1 MRDNLKMLGA
11 RGVPF
16 CLYPQKELAMTIQL
30 SDHFTYS
37 RLVRFTLPSIAMM
50 IFTSIYGVVDGIF
63 VSNFAGKTAF
73 AAINLIIPYLMV
85 FGTLGF
91 MVGTGGTALVSMTL
105 GMGDRKKANEIFSL
119 LTYTALIGGIA
130 LTILSMVFM
139 RPAARL
145 LGAEGQMLEDAV
157 TYGYIVQSVLT
168 AYILQ
173 YAFQSFCIAAEK
185 PNLALNMT
193 LVSGCT
199 NIVLDALF
207 VGAFR
212 WGLIGAAVATALAQ
226 TAGAVI
232 PIVYFARKNPS
243 LLKLG
248 KCRFDGRALL
258 RTATNGSSEL
268 MSNLSM
274 SLVSML
280 YNIQLMAYAGEDG
293 IAAYGVI
300 MYVNFI
306 FIAVFIGLSIGA
318 APIIGFN
325 HGAQNHTELRNVLK
339 KCLTLL
345 LGFALVLTLA
355 AELLARPLAGI
366 FVGYDETLHELT
378 TRGFRIYILSFLLC
392 GFNIFG
398 SSFFT
403 ALNNGLISA
412 LISFLRTLVFQIGAV
427 LVLPLIFKLDG
438 IWWSVVAAEL
448 GSLMLTLWF
457 MARYRHRYHYA

>member
-1 MRDNLKMLGA
+1 
-11 RGVPF
+11 
-16 CLYPQKELAMTIQL
+16 MTIQL

-37 RLVRFTLPSIAMM
+37 RLLRFTLPSIAMM

-63 VSNFAGKTAF
+63 VSNFAGKTPF
-73 AAINLIIPYLMV
+73 AAINLIMPYLMV

-91 MVGTGGTALVSMTL
+91 MIGTGGTALVSMTL
-105 GMGDRKKANEIFSL
+105 GMGDKKRANELFSL
-119 LTYTALIGGIA
+119 LTYTAILGGLA
-130 LTILSMVFM
+130 LTVISMVFL
-139 RPAARL
+139 RPAAIM

-185 PNLALNMT
+185 PNLSLGMT
-193 LVSGCT
+193 VAAGCI

-207 VGAFR
+207 VGLFR
-212 WGLIGAAVATALAQ
+212 WGLIGAAVATAIAQ
-226 TAGAVI
+226 TVGAVI
-232 PIVYFARKNPS
+232 PIVYFLRPNKS
-243 LLKLG
+243 LLRLG
-248 KCRFDGRALL
+248 KCRFDGKALL

-280 YNIQLMAYAGEDG
+280 YNLQLMAYAGEDG

-306 FIAVFIGLSIGA
+306 FIAVFVGLSIGS

-325 HGAQNHTELRNVLK
+325 HGAENHAELKNVLK
-339 KCLTLL
+339 KCLTLMAV
-345 LGFALVLTLA
+345 FSVVLTGA
-355 AELLARPLAGI
+355 AELVSRPLAGV
-366 FVGYDETLHELT
+366 FVSYDPQLHDMT

-412 LISFLRTLVFQIGAV
+412 LISFLRTLVFQIAAV
-427 LVLPLIFKLDG
+427 MILPMLFELDG
-438 IWWSVVAAEL
+438 IWWSVVAAEV
-448 GSLMLTLWF
+448 GSLALTAFF
-457 MARYRHRYHYA
+457 MFKYRKRYHYA